1 MIHDYSVETVCR
13 IDNENV
19 EKGMTERRQHRRFYV
34 ENMGVDCD
42 MPSASRVKLMN
53 IGSGGALV
61 MADKLINIGKSYALK
76 IGYKDKLLFVKAN
89 AVWAL
94 LADCEKQDNGDVIP
108 LFIAGMQFVNVIKG
122 ELPEI
127 LGLLAADMD
136 NNMHDAFMGSL
147 QGNTTV

>member
-1 MIHDYSVETVCR
+1 MIQDNSAESVCR
-13 IDNENV
+13 TDDENL
-19 EKGMTERRQHRRFYV
+19 ENSMDERRQHRRFNV
-34 ENMGVDCD
+34 ENMSVDCD
-42 MPSASRVKLMN
+42 MPSATRVKVMN
-53 IGSGGALV
+53 ISSGGALV

-76 IGYKDKLLFVKAN
+76 IEYKGKLLFVKAD

-94 LADCEKQDNGDVIP
+94 LTDCVKQDNGDVIP

-147 QGNTTV
+147 QGNTIV